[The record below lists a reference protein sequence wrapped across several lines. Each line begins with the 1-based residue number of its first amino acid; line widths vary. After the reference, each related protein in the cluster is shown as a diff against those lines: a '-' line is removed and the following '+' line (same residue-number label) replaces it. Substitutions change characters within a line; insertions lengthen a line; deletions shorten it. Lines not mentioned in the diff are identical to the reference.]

1 MKEMMKQKMM
11 NRFHKRNSSSS
22 SSVDFKPGERLDFK
36 FSSLQALQVP
46 TGWDKLSLSLISIET
61 DKTVS
66 KTGKASV
73 CNGNCRWTE
82 TLSESIWVSHDDAS
96 KELQQCLYKLLISKG
111 STRSSIL
118 GEVTVN
124 LSSYLSSETSLPV
137 ALPLKKCDHGTI
149 LQVAIQ
155 CLTPRANLRW
165 RDTNSLTEDVNSD
178 YSDLDNMSDAP
189 DGKSTR
195 SVGSSKSNSN
205 LDTSHAR
212 GLGSREASLPTV
224 RSHHS
229 FDSMEYSFGGE
240 SSRSN
245 LSEGAID
252 LIGRPEST
260 GSQNSTLYTSV
271 NVYGS
276 PRSNHSPFSP
286 GSGKNILNRRQDSG
300 KISHNVP
307 ASPLRTFGSS
317 EFVMDAEATTPE
329 ELRAEARKWERNAR
343 KLVVDLDLSR
353 KVTNDQTKN
362 LENATMELSTLQ
374 TECNDLKHE
383 IKHLKALLSES
394 AMKERDADYLKS
406 QVQDKNDIQ
415 AEMEEEIK
423 FQKDLNNTLA
433 LQLEKTQESHLALVS
448 VLQEL
453 EETIEKQR
461 LEIKS
466 LAASERP
473 AGDLGMKLRC
483 EHEDSGEEYTTEQML
498 AKKIKVNCD
507 SDYENGHVEDPETD
521 LLTQV
526 ELKEGWKLELELQK
540 FQESQKKLESTI
552 LYLEKTLEEKNREI
566 ELGRNLKMQNLLN
579 SELEWKEKLSLKD
592 KDIFN
597 LEAKLSQALAAPIL
611 KETESQ
617 AIENP
622 ELVEEVKSLKAKV
635 LELER
640 DCNELTEENLDLLY
654 KLKELSKDLSTSG
667 TSISFLL
674 GERPSTESPS
684 IEDAKVGKLEC
695 RTWQIKEEAKKMKP
709 DEIASGDLQIRCKDL
724 ESKCL
729 ELEVQ
734 MQVFKNRACYL
745 DSELVKYQEKA
756 GEQETE
762 IAALNQLLKQQQE
775 EQNANSFNQE
785 EQAAVVL
792 DNVIKLNKSLENFCV
807 IEDNIQSG
815 EEEIKLTSKDP
826 SHVKIEVDDS
836 LKDKESTLE
845 ILIKELQSRVKDMDE
860 ELLAKTSET
869 EGLKSDCL
877 VKEEELQSQ
886 KYRQRDVEA
895 RLSDLQI
902 VNNQLEE
909 SFKLMQ
915 REVDDTK
922 DSHISGNKILEKK
935 LLELESRN
943 QELEL
948 HLAELEEDNL
958 HLSGRISGL
967 EPQLRYLTDARESS
981 RLKAEH
987 SESQVVDLQA
997 EIRRLEKEVETTKF
1011 DMRQKVQDMQKRWL
1025 ETQEECEYLKKANP
1039 KLEATTEN
1047 LMDECSSLQKS
1058 NSELRQQRLE
1068 LHTRCTVLEAE
1079 LRKSQDNFLK
1089 LSKNLEDLEEKLS
1102 SMLHGIASKEKML
1115 DAELDGLHLLFKEHT
1130 EKHVTAES
1138 LLNQMY
1144 SEKVAEVENLQG
1156 KLEHLSTQISAT
1168 HDERDGMAK
1177 EAILE
1182 MHVLRADKDKLDNA
1196 IADVE
1201 GKLRSSE
1208 KKLDTIQ
1215 VEYEKRIL
1223 ALTDELATSKQNH
1236 GVLVAN
1242 HEKLMEL
1249 LENTRSGEE
1258 KLKNTVSEL
1267 AANLKSCEYE
1277 RAQFT
1282 EENSSLKVQL
1292 QKIPVLQDEI
1302 LALKNSLNDV
1312 KYENERLE
1320 ASLQMI
1326 SGDYQQLKE
1335 EKASLLQKASSMQK
1349 AVIELEDHKQ
1359 NKIALEE
1366 KLLRLQGDLT
1376 AREALGA
1383 QDAELKTELGRLKR
1397 SNSQLQ
1403 WKINRLQEEKDEYIK
1418 TKQAL
1423 EEQKEGLKPEEN
1435 EFATKNMAPFESDS
1449 TSSLHEDIKL
1459 AEDVEAG
1466 TVDEPSRIK
1475 SLEIALAE
1483 ALEANEMYKVQLKS
1497 FLSEGKAR
1505 ESDMPVELEI
1515 EHKTIKHEDSS
1526 LEAELNELQERYLNM
1541 SLKYA
1546 EVEAQREELVLKL
1559 KAVGPG
1565 RSWFS

>member
-1 MKEMMKQKMM
+1 MKEMMKHKMM
-11 NRFHKRNSSSS
+11 NRFHKRNSSTS
-22 SSVDFKPGERLDFK
+22 SSVDFKSGERLDFK

-46 TGWDKLSLSLISIET
+46 TGWDKLSLSLISVET

-155 CLTPRANLRW
+155 CLTPANLRW

-178 YSDLDNMSDAP
+178 YSDNMSDAP

-205 LDTSHAR
+205 LDTSHAI
-212 GLGSREASLPTV
+212 GLGSREASLLTM

-229 FDSMEYSFGGE
+229 FDSMEDSFGGE

-245 LSEGAID
+245 LSDVAID

-260 GSQNSTLYTSV
+260 GSQSSTLYTSV

-276 PRSNHSPFSP
+276 PRSNYSPVSL

-300 KISHNVP
+300 KVSHTVP
-307 ASPLRTFGSS
+307 ASPLRAFSSS
-317 EFVMDAEATTPE
+317 EFVMEAEATTPE
-329 ELRAEARKWERNAR
+329 ELRAEARTWERNAR
-343 KLVVDLDLSR
+343 KLMVDLDLSR

-362 LENATMELSTLQ
+362 LENATMELSALQ

-383 IKHLKALLSES
+383 IKHLKALLGES
-394 AMKERDADYLKS
+394 AMRERDADNLKA

-415 AEMEEEIK
+415 AELEEEVI
-423 FQKDLNNTLA
+423 FQKDLNDTLS
-433 LQLEKTQESHLALVS
+433 LQLNKTQESNLELVS

-466 LAASERP
+466 LTASERP
-473 AGDLGMKLRC
+473 AGDIGMKLHC
-483 EHEDSGEEYTTEQML
+483 EHEEDGEEYTREQML
-498 AKKIKVNCD
+498 AKKVKKVSCD
-507 SDYENGHVEDPETD
+507 SDYENGHVEDPKTD
-521 LLTQV
+521 LLMQV
-526 ELKEGWKLELELQK
+526 ELNNGWKLELELQK

-552 LYLEKTLEEKNREI
+552 LYLEKTLEEKTREI
-566 ELGRNLKMQNLLN
+566 ELERNLKTQTLLDN
-579 SELEWKEKLSLKD
+579 ESDWTEKLRLKD

-622 ELVEEVKSLKAKV
+622 DLVEEVKSLKAKV

-640 DCNELTEENLDLLY
+640 DCNELTDENLDLLF
-654 KLKELSKDLSTSG
+654 KLKESSKDLSSSG
-667 TSISFLL
+667 TSINSLL
-674 GERPSTESPS
+674 GEHPSIESPS
-684 IEDAKVGKLEC
+684 IEDSEVGNLEC
-695 RTWQIKEEAKKMKP
+695 RTWKIKEDAKKMKP
-709 DEIASGDLQIRCKDL
+709 NEIASGYLQIRCKDL

-734 MQVFKNRACYL
+734 MQGFKNRACYL
-745 DSELVKYQEKA
+745 DSELEKYQEKA
-756 GEQETE
+756 REQETE
-762 IAALNQLLKQQQE
+762 IAALNQLLKQRQE

-792 DNVIKLNKSLENFCV
+792 GNVIKCNKSLESFCV
-807 IEDNIQSG
+807 PEDNIQSG
-815 EEEIKLTSKDP
+815 EEEIKLTSKD
-826 SHVKIEVDDS
+826 SYHVKNEGDDS
-836 LKDKESTLE
+836 MKDNDSGLE
-845 ILIKELQSRVKDMDE
+845 NLIKELQSRVEDMAE
-860 ELLAKTSET
+860 ELSAKTSET

-877 VKEEELQSQ
+877 LKEEEIQSQ
-886 KYRQRDVEA
+886 KYRQRDLEA
-895 RLSDLQI
+895 QLSDLQV
-902 VNNQLEE
+902 VNSQLEE
-909 SFKLMQ
+909 SLKLMQ
-915 REVDDTK
+915 REVNDTK

-987 SESQVVDLQA
+987 LESQVVELQA
-997 EIRRLEKEVETTKF
+997 EIRRLENEVETTKF

-1058 NSELRQQRLE
+1058 NSELRQQKLE
-1068 LHTRCTVLEAE
+1068 LYNRCTVLEAE
-1079 LRKSQDNFLK
+1079 MSESQDNFLK
-1089 LSKNLEDLEEKLS
+1089 LSKNLEGLEEKLS
-1102 SMLHGIASKEKML
+1102 SMLQGIASKEKML
-1115 DAELDGLHLLFKEHT
+1115 DSELDGLHMQFKEHT
-1130 EKHVTAES
+1130 EKCVSAEN

-1144 SEKVAEVENLQG
+1144 SEKVAEVENLQR
-1156 KLEHLSTQISAT
+1156 KVEHLSSQISAT

-1182 MHVLRADKDKLDNA
+1182 MHVLRSDKEKLDNA
-1196 IADVE
+1196 IAEVE

-1208 KKLDTIQ
+1208 KKLDTVQI
-1215 VEYEKRIL
+1215 EYEKRIL
-1223 ALTDELATSKQNH
+1223 ELTDELATSKQNH

-1249 LENTRSGEE
+1249 LENTRSSEE
-1258 KLKNTVSEL
+1258 KLKNTVGEI

-1277 RAQFT
+1277 RAQFI
-1282 EENSSLKVQL
+1282 EENSSLKIQL

-1302 LALKNSLNDV
+1302 VALKNSLSDV

-1326 SGDYQQLKE
+1326 SGDYQHLKE
-1335 EKASLLQKASSMQK
+1335 EQASLVQKASSMQK
-1349 AVIELEDHKQ
+1349 AMIELEDHKR

-1403 WKINRLQEEKDEYIK
+1403 WKINRLQEEKDEYTK

-1435 EFATKNMAPFESDS
+1435 EFATKIMAPPFESDS

-1466 TVDEPSRIK
+1466 KVDEPSRIQ

-1483 ALEANEMYKVQLKS
+1483 ALEANEMYKIQLKS
-1497 FLSEGKAR
+1497 FLSEGKVG
-1505 ESDMPVELEI
+1505 ESDTGVELEV
-1515 EHKTIKHEDSS
+1515 EDEATKRNDSS